1 MKLQLVNRRQAV
13 RLRSL
18 GFDWEVAD
26 FFVIN
31 SVRYFIPENM
41 GKEENWNRFEETV
54 SRPSIA
60 LAFVWLRNVYQCKCE
75 LTLKNWNKN
84 EYLGFY
90 LFLGMPEPFATKIFR
105 LREHAERDLLTRML
119 EYISVNY

>member
-1 MKLQLVNRRQAV
+1 MKLQLVNRRQAM

-26 FFVIN
+26 FFVVN

-60 LAFVWLRNVYQCKCE
+60 LAFVWLRDTYPCKCE
-75 LTLKNWNKN
+75 LSLKSWNKN
-84 EYLGFY
+84 EYLGLY
-90 LFLGMPEPFATKIFR
+90 LFAPMTDPLATRIFR
-105 LREHAERDLLTRML
+105 LRDHAERELLTRML
-119 EYISVNY
+119 EYISINY